1 MTPWTDSCVYMPIR
15 THISIHV
22 YDMYACILMQHK
34 KGAEDAYQLLIVV
47 TPGEQN
53 WEVLTGRGGTSI
65 LKFCAVKKIK
75 SN

>member
-1 MTPWTDSCVYMPIR
+1 MHVC

-34 KGAEDAYQLLIVV
+34 KVAEDAHQLLTVV

-53 WEVLTGRGGTSI
+53 WEVLTERGGTSI
-65 LKFCAVKKIK
+65 
-75 SN
+75 